1 MIQVLWNKGYYD
13 YVKPEVLDELIERR
27 QIISFRRQSG
37 VVRLGVDPVRAR
49 RDPHYSGD
57 ERRAAAR

>member
-27 QIISFRRQSG
+27 QIISFRRKSG
-37 VVRLGVDPVRAR
+37 VVRIGVDPVRAR
-49 RDPHYSGD
+49 RDPYYAGE
-57 ERRAAAR
+57 ERRGVAA